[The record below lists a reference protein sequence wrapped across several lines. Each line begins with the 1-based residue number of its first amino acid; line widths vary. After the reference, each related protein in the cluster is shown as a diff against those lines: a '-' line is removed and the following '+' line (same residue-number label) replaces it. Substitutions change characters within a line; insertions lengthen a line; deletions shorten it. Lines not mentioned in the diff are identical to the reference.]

1 VLSTSS
7 IRARLAEQPEGYRIP
22 IGRVLAI
29 YVGLML
35 VVFLGSVDQTIV
47 ATALPH
53 IVADIGGLS
62 QYAWIFTAYLL
73 AATVSIPVYGKLGDV
88 YGKRPMLLVSIAIFL
103 IGSASCGLARSMPML
118 VGFRALQGLGAGG
131 LVPLAMA
138 TVGSVVPLRDRG
150 RYQGFIV
157 AAFAGGAGV
166 GPLLGGL
173 IVDHSSWPWIFYVNV
188 PFGLLAM
195 AVIFVKMS
203 NPAKAVNRPIDWLGA
218 ATLGLTSVSLM
229 LGLLWGG
236 RNYAWGSPEI
246 VGTLGA
252 AFCFAVA
259 FMFVERRA
267 VEPILPFDV
276 MKKRTVAA
284 SVASYALGGMVML
297 GSITYVPLFVQGVIG
312 RSATESGLVLWPQ
325 FLGTS
330 ITSFFVGHWIARRGK
345 LRPTAL
351 LGPFVLTSGMVLLWR
366 LGPGATT
373 GQVARATVLTG
384 VGWGMM
390 AQVFILS
397 VQNAVPRSM
406 ISSAT
411 AMMVFSRS
419 MGAALGVAAMGAIVN
434 HGLPAGTKLDP
445 ASLGGAHVSSPA
457 LRAVLAHAITP
468 AFFAAACFAAL
479 ILPIAA
485 FGVANVDLRRTV
497 DDETPPLGD
506 VSASTIGG
514 SS

>member
-1 VLSTSS
+1 MGS

-22 IGRVLAI
+22 ISRVLQI

-35 VVFLGSVDQTIV
+35 VVFLGSTDQTIV

-53 IVADIGGLS
+53 IVAEIGGLS

-88 YGKRPMLLVSIAIFL
+88 YGKRPMLLVSVSLFL
-103 IGSASCGLARSMPML
+103 AGSALCGLARSMPML
-118 VGFRALQGLGAGG
+118 VVFRAVQGLGAGG
-131 LVPLAMA
+131 LVPLSMA
-138 TVGSVVPLRDRG
+138 TVGSIVPLRDRG

-166 GPLLGGL
+166 GPLVGGF
-173 IVDHSSWPWIFYVNV
+173 IVDHGSWPWIFYVNI
-188 PFGLLAM
+188 PFGLLAL
-195 AVIFVKMS
+195 AVIFTRMS
-203 NPAKAVNRPIDWLGA
+203 NPVRATSRPVDWLGA
-218 ATLGLTSVSLM
+218 GMLGLTSVSLM

-236 RNYAWGSPEI
+236 REYAWGSPEI
-246 VGTLGA
+246 VGTLGSA
-252 AFCFAVA
+252 ACFAVA
-259 FMFVERRA
+259 FGFVERRA
-267 VEPILPFDV
+267 VEPILLLEALR
-276 MKKRTVAA
+276 KRAVAA
-284 SVASYALGGMVML
+284 SVVSYALGGMVML

-330 ITSFFVGHWIARRGK
+330 ITSFLVGHWIARRGH

-351 LGPFVLTSGMVLLWR
+351 AGPFILTAGMVLLWR
-366 LGPGATT
+366 LGPNATS
-373 GQVARATVLTG
+373 GEVARDTVFAG
-384 VGWGMM
+384 VGWGLM

-411 AMMVFSRS
+411 ALMVFSRS

-434 HGLPAGTKLDP
+434 HGLPRGTRLDP
-445 ASLGGAHVSSPA
+445 ASLDGRQTVAPA
-457 LRAVLAHAITP
+457 VRAALAHAITP

-479 ILPIAA
+479 ILPVAA
-485 FGVANVDLRRTV
+485 FGVKNVDLRRSVIEEEPPPVQTV
-497 DDETPPLGD
+497 I
-506 VSASTIGG
+506 ASGVAG
-514 SS
+514 SD

>member
-1 VLSTSS
+1 MSS

-35 VVFLGSVDQTIV
+35 VVFLGSTDQTIV
-47 ATALPH
+47 ATALPR
-53 IVADIGGLS
+53 IVAEIGGLS

-88 YGKRPMLLVSIAIFL
+88 YGKRPMLLVSVSVFL
-103 IGSASCGLARSMPML
+103 VGSALCGLARSMPVL
-118 VGFRALQGLGAGG
+118 VAFRAVQGLGAGG

-138 TVGSVVPLRDRG
+138 TVGSIVPLRDRG

-166 GPLLGGL
+166 GPLLGGF
-173 IVDHSSWPWIFYVNV
+173 IVDRSSWPWIFYVNI
-188 PFGLLAM
+188 PFGLLAL
-195 AVIFVKMS
+195 AVISTRMS
-203 NPAKAVNRPIDWLGA
+203 NPPRQMNRPVDWAGA
-218 ATLGLTSVSLM
+218 GMLALTSVSLM

-236 RNYAWGSPEI
+236 REYAWGSPEI

-252 AFCFAVA
+252 ALCFAVA
-259 FMFVERRA
+259 FAFVERRA
-267 VEPILPFDV
+267 VEPILPLDLLR
-276 MKKRTVAA
+276 KAAVAT

-312 RSATESGLVLWPQ
+312 QSATESGLVLWPQ

-330 ITSFFVGHWIARRGK
+330 VTSFFVGHWIARRGR

-351 LGPFVLTSGMVLLWR
+351 LGPLVLTSGMILLWR

-373 GQVARATVLTG
+373 GEVARDTVLTG
-384 VGWGMM
+384 IGWGMM

-411 AMMVFSRS
+411 ALMVFSRS

-434 HGLPAGTKLDP
+434 HGLPRGTRLDP
-445 ASLGGAHVSSPA
+445 GSLGGRHTVAPA
-457 LRAVLAHAITP
+457 VRAVLAHAITP

-479 ILPIAA
+479 ILPVAA
-485 FGVANVDLRRTV
+485 FGVRNVDLRRSV
-497 DDETPPLGD
+497 DDETPPVGD
-506 VSASTIGG
+506 VSASTVGG